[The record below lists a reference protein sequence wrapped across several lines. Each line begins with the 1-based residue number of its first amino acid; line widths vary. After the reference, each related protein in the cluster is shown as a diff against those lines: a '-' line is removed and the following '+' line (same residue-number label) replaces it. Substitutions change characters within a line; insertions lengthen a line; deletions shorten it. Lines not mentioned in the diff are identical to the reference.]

1 MKVFC
6 HHIYEYQKGVRNLV
20 LHTLPASDRLEVE
33 RKLKAR
39 GIASLIYPLGKT
51 RINVFFGDKDC
62 VDVVRRIG
70 KSRLCDYTPEEDFML
85 GIMLGYD
92 RLRQCKRYLE
102 RSNLKR
108 AAAKKWPVLEK
119 EKAG

>member
-1 MKVFC
+1 MRVFC

-39 GIASLIYPLGKT
+39 GIASLICPLGET
-51 RINVFFGDKDC
+51 RINVFFGDKYC

-70 KSRLCDYTPEEDFML
+70 KSRLCDYTPEEDFIL

-102 RSNLKR
+102 RSSLKR
-108 AAAKKWPVLEK
+108 AATEKWPVIEK